1 MASVKEHYD
10 THLAPLYTWM
20 SGGTA
25 PARQRCTELLRS
37 LDLHP
42 GHAGATALD
51 LGAGN
56 GFQSIPLAEAGYTVT
71 AVDVSDVLLGE
82 LARDAGA
89 LPVHPVAGDLRDL
102 QHYCPVPAPEV
113 IVCMGDTL
121 THLSALTD
129 IEHLLQDAADALV
142 PGGHLL
148 LTFRDYT
155 SERTGADRF
164 IPVRS
169 DADRIFTCFLE
180 FGPTHVAVHDIVHT
194 RAGPGWHTAISVYE
208 KIRLA
213 PDWVHG
219 QLVAAGLVI
228 VRNTVQNGLVTLAA
242 RRPVHA

>member
-20 SGGTA
+20 SGGAA
-25 PARQRCTELLRS
+25 PARQRFTELLLS

-56 GFQSIPLAEAGYTVT
+56 GFQAIPLAEAGYTVT
-71 AVDVSDVLLGE
+71 AVDVSGVLLSE
-82 LARDAGA
+82 LARDAGT
-89 LPVHPVAGDLRDL
+89 LPVRPVAGDLRDL
-102 QHYCPVPAPEV
+102 KLHCPVPAPKV

-121 THLSALTD
+121 THLSTLTD
-129 IEHLLQDAADALV
+129 VEHLLRDAAQALA

-155 SERTGADRF
+155 VERTGHDRF

-180 FGPTHVAVHDIVHT
+180 FGPMHVSVHDILQT
-194 RAGPGWHTAISVYE
+194 RAGPGWSTAISVYE

-213 PDWVHG
+213 PDWVHR